1 MPSSDS
7 HVHQWRPLQVGLHS
21 SGRHS
26 WTCESELTWNIVEN
40 ESEVMYSIDFGD
52 IIKDFA
58 DKIEFES
65 EKSASEMKW
74 NDFTYN

>member
-1 MPSSDS
+1 MNVRIWIDTK
-7 HVHQWRPLQVGLHS
+7 HCRKWVLTTTV
-21 SGRHS
+21 SGH
-26 WTCESELTWNIVEN
+26 
-40 ESEVMYSIDFGD
+40 ESEVMYNIDFGD